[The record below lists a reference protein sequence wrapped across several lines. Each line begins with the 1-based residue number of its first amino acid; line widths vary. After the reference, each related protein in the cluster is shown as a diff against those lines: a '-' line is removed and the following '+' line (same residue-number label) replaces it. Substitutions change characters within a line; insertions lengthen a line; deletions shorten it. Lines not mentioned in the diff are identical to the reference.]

1 MDQFIIESDYMVQC
15 MHVIG
20 TESALTRI
28 CWFFKP
34 RQGHF
39 YLKRFLSFQLFNH
52 SFNKY
57 SSQTLCHFIHP
68 FLRKTSSGKWVWWVL
83 PSLRQLTDSN
93 GTILRPA
100 VCGFCPFTHFPGLRP
115 SESCELTQER
125 EEQFSIQVKHP
136 SRGTTL
142 FWLIWVRG
150 GERNMRW
157 NSFSSVKFSRWKK
170 IVSFA

>member
-34 RQGHF
+34 WQGHF

-68 FLRKTSSGKWVWWVL
+68 FLRKTSMVSAAITETVDWQQWHNPKVCSLWLL
-83 PSLRQLTDSN
+83 PLYPPPWTQTFGELWADSRK
-93 GTILRPA
+93 GRTILYSSQTSLK
-100 VCGFCPFTHFPGLRP
+100 GNDTILTHL
-115 SESCELTQER
+115 
-125 EEQFSIQVKHP
+125 
-136 SRGTTL
+136 SRGRRKEYEVE
-142 FWLIWVRG
+142 FILICKV
-150 GERNMRW
+150 
-157 NSFSSVKFSRWKK
+157 
-170 IVSFA
+170 